1 MPSFSIPLS
10 GLDASSTALSV
21 IADNL
26 ANENTVG
33 FKSQA
38 AQFQDLFYQ
47 QFGTSGSGDPI
58 QQGIGVSVAATT
70 SDLTQG
76 SIQSTGV
83 PTDAAIQGAGYFVVN
98 KGGTT
103 EYTRAGNF
111 TLSDTGALLTADGAS
126 VMGYAAVNGV
136 VAGGGALSALQITS
150 GTTNPPRAS
159 TNVSTNLNLDAGT
172 AVNGSFSTP
181 VSVFDSL
188 GATHVL
194 TFNFTK
200 TASNTW
206 SYNITIP
213 AADVGAAG
221 LPVSLNTGSLTF
233 DGNGQMTAPAAN
245 VAGITATG
253 LADGASNMTFNW
265 NLFGANGK
273 GMVTQVAGASSTSST
288 QQDGMAIGG
297 LQSYTISANGTISGT
312 FSNGETGQLG
322 QIAVASFTNEQGLV
336 RDGSNLYVTSP
347 ASGEP
352 AVGVPGTNGRGT
364 IAGGSLESSNVDIA
378 TQFAALIVAERGYQA
393 NAKALTTF
401 DEVSQ
406 TAIALIT

>member
-33 FKSQA
+33 FKSQDT
-38 AQFQDLFYQ
+38 QFQDLFYQ
-47 QFGTSGSGDPI
+47 QFGTSGSGNPI
-58 QQGIGVSVAATT
+58 QQGIGVGVAATT

-76 SIQSTGV
+76 SIQPTGV
-83 PTDAAIQGAGYFVVN
+83 PTDAAIQGSGYFVVD

-111 TLSDTGALLTADGAS
+111 TLSDTGALLTQDGSA
-126 VMGYAAVNGV
+126 VMGYPAVNGV
-136 VAGGGALSALQITS
+136 VASAGALSPLQITS
-150 GTTNPPRAS
+150 GTTNPPKAS
-159 TNVSTNLNLDAGT
+159 ANVQTDVNLDAGT
-172 AVNGSFSTP
+172 AVNGTFSTP
-181 VSVFDSL
+181 VTVYDSL

-200 TASNTW
+200 TAANTW
-206 SYNITIP
+206 SYAVTIP
-213 AADVGAAG
+213 AADVGTTGA
-221 LPVSLNTGSLTF
+221 PVSLNTGTLSF
-233 DGNGQMTAPAAN
+233 NGSGQLTAPTGN

-253 LADGASNMTFNW
+253 LADGAANLTFNW
-265 NLFGANGK
+265 NLFDSNGN
-273 GMVTQVAGASSTSST
+273 GLLTQTSGASATTST
-288 QQDGMAIGG
+288 QQDGFAPGG
-297 LQSYTISANGTISGT
+297 LQSYTIEADGTIFGT
-312 FSNGETGQLG
+312 FSNGETGALG

-336 RDGSNLYVTSP
+336 RDGSNLYITSP
-347 ASGEP
+347 SSGEA
-352 AVGVPGTNGRGT
+352 AVGVAGTNGRGT

-393 NAKALTTF
+393 NAKAVTTF

-406 TAIALIT
+406 TAIGLIT

>member
-10 GLDASSTALSV
+10 GLDASSTALTV

-33 FKSQA
+33 FKSQE

-47 QFGTSGSGDPI
+47 QFGTSGSGNPI

-76 SIQSTGV
+76 SIQATGV
-83 PTDAAIQGAGYFVVN
+83 PTDAAIQGSGYFVVN
-98 KGGTT
+98 KGGAL

-111 TLSDTGALLTADGAS
+111 TLSDTGALLTQDGAA
-126 VMGYAAVNGV
+126 VMGYPAVNGV
-136 VAGGGALSALQITS
+136 VTPGGALSPLQITS
-150 GTTNPPRAS
+150 GTINPPKA
-159 TNVSTNLNLDAGT
+159 TANVQTDLNLDADA
-172 AVNGSFSTP
+172 AVNGTFSTP
-181 VSVFDSL
+181 VTVYDSL

-194 TFNFTK
+194 TLDFTK

-206 SYNITIP
+206 NYNLTIP
-213 AADVGAAG
+213 AADVGGTGA
-221 LPVSLNTGSLTF
+221 PVSLKTGTLTF
-233 DGNGQMTAPAAN
+233 NGSGQLTGPATD
-245 VAGITATG
+245 VTGITVPG
-253 LADGASNMTFNW
+253 LANGAAALTFNW
-265 NLFGANGK
+265 NLYDGSGNGLL
-273 GMVTQVAGASSTSST
+273 TQVSGASSTTST
-288 QQDGMAIGG
+288 HQDGFATGG
-297 LQSYTISANGTISGT
+297 LQSFTISADGTISGT
-312 FSNGETGQLG
+312 FSNGETGELG

-336 RDGSNLYVTSP
+336 RDGSNLYTTSP
-347 ASGEP
+347 SSGEA
-352 AVGVPGTNGRGT
+352 AVGVAGTNGRGT

-393 NAKALTTF
+393 NAKAVTTF

-406 TAIALIT
+406 TAIGLIT

>member
-10 GLDASSTALSV
+10 GLDASSTALTV

-33 FKSQA
+33 FKSQE

-47 QFGTSGSGDPI
+47 QFGTSGSGNPI

-76 SIQSTGV
+76 SIQATGV
-83 PTDAAIQGAGYFVVN
+83 PTDAAIQGSGYFVVN

-111 TLSDTGALLTADGAS
+111 TLSDTGALLTQDGAA
-126 VMGYAAVNGV
+126 VMGYPAVNGV
-136 VAGGGALSALQITS
+136 VTSGGALSPLQITS
-150 GTTNPPRAS
+150 GTTNPPKAS
-159 TNVSTNLNLDAGT
+159 ANVQTDLNLDADSP
-172 AVNGSFSTP
+172 VNGTFSTP
-181 VSVFDSL
+181 VTVFDSL
-188 GATHVL
+188 GASHVL
-194 TFNFTK
+194 TFDFTK
-200 TASNTW
+200 TAANTW
-206 SYNITIP
+206 NYNVTIP
-213 AADVGAAG
+213 AADVGG
-221 LPVSLNTGSLTF
+221 TGTPVSVKNGTLTF
-233 DGNGQMTAPAAN
+233 NGNGQLTSPATD
-245 VAGITATG
+245 VTGITVPA
-253 LADGASNMTFNW
+253 LANGAAALTFSW
-265 NLFGANGK
+265 NLFDANGN
-273 GMVTQVAGASSTSST
+273 GLLSQVSGASSTTST
-288 QQDGMAIGG
+288 HQDGFATGG
-297 LQSYTISANGTISGT
+297 LQSFTIGGDGTISGT

-336 RDGSNLYVTSP
+336 RDGSNLYTTSP
-347 ASGEP
+347 SSGQA
-352 AVGVPGTNGRGT
+352 AVGVAGTNGRGT

-393 NAKALTTF
+393 NAKAVTTF

-406 TAIALIT
+406 TAIGLIT